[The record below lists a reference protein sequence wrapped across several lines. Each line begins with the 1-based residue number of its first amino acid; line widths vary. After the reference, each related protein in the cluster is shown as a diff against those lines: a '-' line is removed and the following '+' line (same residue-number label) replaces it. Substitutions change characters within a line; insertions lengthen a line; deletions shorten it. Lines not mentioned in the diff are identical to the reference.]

1 MSGDVF
7 DIEQI
12 RRLIELME
20 EHNLAEVDLRQDQQQ
35 IKLCRGVTAS
45 AVAPMMMAAPAAAPA
60 PPATSAAASASSTV
74 ADGANIAVI
83 KAPMVGTFYSRPNP
97 ESPTFVSVGDSVNA
111 DSTIC
116 IIEAMKVFNEI
127 PAEISGKV
135 VAVLAKDG
143 EAVEFGKPL
152 FKVDTSA

>member
-1 MSGDVF
+1 MSADVF
-7 DIEQI
+7 DIEKL

-35 IKLCRGVTAS
+35 IKLCRGGSTPV
-45 AVAPMMMAAPAAAPA
+45 AAPTMVPA
-60 PPATSAAASASSTV
+60 PVAATPASNPVSSEP

-83 KAPMVGTFYSRPNP
+83 TAPMVGTFYARPKP
-97 ESPTFVSVGDSVNA
+97 DSPAFVNVGDSV
-111 DSTIC
+111 DQETTVC
-116 IIEAMKVFNEI
+116 IVEAMKVFNEI
-127 PAEISGKV
+127 PAEVSGKV

-143 EAVEFGKPL
+143 EAVDYGKPL